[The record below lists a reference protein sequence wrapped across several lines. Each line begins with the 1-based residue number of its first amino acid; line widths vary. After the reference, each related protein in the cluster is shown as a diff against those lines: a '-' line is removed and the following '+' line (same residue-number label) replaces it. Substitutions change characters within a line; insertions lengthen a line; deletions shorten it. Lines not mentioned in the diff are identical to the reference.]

1 MSPNFRPNGRSNR
14 LSGGEDAMTQGAQ
27 SRQAETQRAETQRA
41 KTREAVAQQDNH
53 AQETK
58 IRVAVAGASGKMGR
72 EIVKAIAQSSDMTL
86 AAAIARRHAGEDAG
100 TVAGI
105 FPLGVPLVPQLSQ
118 ALAKGGIDVLV
129 DVTAPEVAAGHALE
143 ALTARVR
150 PVVGTT
156 GLSPQSIQEIR
167 HACETRGLGAIL
179 APNFAIG
186 AILMMKFAQEAA
198 KYFANAEILELH
210 HNQKADAPSGTA
222 LKTAELMR
230 ESRAAFGMD
239 NAHEVEKIPGARGA
253 DAPGGIH
260 IHSIR
265 LPGLVAHQ
273 EVIFGGLGQTLTIRH
288 DSLNRESFMP
298 GVLVSVRKV
307 MELDHLVYGLEKIL

>member
-1 MSPNFRPNGRSNR
+1 M
-14 LSGGEDAMTQGAQ
+14 
-27 SRQAETQRAETQRA
+27 
-41 KTREAVAQQDNH
+41 
-53 AQETK
+53 

-72 EIVKAIAQSSDMTL
+72 EIVKAVTQDPDMTL
-86 AAAIARRHAGEDAG
+86 VAAVARRLAGEDAG
-100 TVAGI
+100 VVAGLP
-105 FPLGVPLVPQLSQ
+105 PLGIPILPALNQ
-118 ALAKGGIDVLV
+118 ALAQGGIDVLV
-129 DVTAPEVAAGHALE
+129 DVTAPSAAAGHALE

-150 PVVGTT
+150 PVIGTT
-156 GLSPQSIQEIR
+156 GLSPHEIQEIK

-186 AILMMKFAQEAA
+186 AILMMKFAREAA
-198 KYFANAEILELH
+198 RHFAHAEILELH

-230 ESRAAFGMD
+230 ESRAAFGLD
-239 NAHEVEKIPGARGA
+239 NAPETEKIPGARGA

-260 IHSIR
+260 IHSVR

-298 GVLVSVRKV
+298 GVLYSVRQV
-307 MELDHLVYGLEKIL
+307 MELDRFVYGLENLL

>member
-1 MSPNFRPNGRSNR
+1 
-14 LSGGEDAMTQGAQ
+14 MTPDPD
-27 SRQAETQRAETQRA
+27 TQRAENSQI
-41 KTREAVAQQDNH
+41 EPQFS
-53 AQETK
+53 ETVRP

-72 EIVKAIAQSSDMTL
+72 EIVKAVAQAPDMVL
-86 AAAIARRHAGEDAG
+86 VAAIARRQAGEDAG

-105 FPLGVPLVPQLSQ
+105 APLGVTLLPDLPQ
-118 ALAKGGIDVLV
+118 ALAQGGIDVLV
-129 DVTAPEVAAGHALE
+129 DVTTPQAAAGHALE

-150 PVVGTT
+150 PVIGTT
-156 GLSPQSIQEIR
+156 GLSPHEIQEIK

-198 KYFANAEILELH
+198 KYFAHAEILELH

-230 ESRAAFGMD
+230 ESRAAFGLD
-239 NAHEVEKIPGARGA
+239 NAPETEKIPGARGA

-307 MELDHLVYGLEKIL
+307 MELDRFVYGLENIL

>member
-1 MSPNFRPNGRSNR
+1 MKGAAS
-14 LSGGEDAMTQGAQ
+14 MTQ
-27 SRQAETQRAETQRA
+27 QAETSRP
-41 KTREAVAQQDNH
+41 
-53 AQETK
+53 

-72 EIVKAIAQSSDMTL
+72 EIVKAIAQAPDMIL
-86 AAAIARRHAGEDAG
+86 AAAIARRQAGEDAG
-100 TVAGI
+100 VVAGMA
-105 FPLGVPLVPQLSQ
+105 PLGVPLVPELAQ
-118 ALAKGGIDVLV
+118 ALVQGGIDVLV
-129 DVTAPEVAAGHALE
+129 DVTTPQAAAGHALE
-143 ALTARVR
+143 ALTAGVR
-150 PVVGTT
+150 PVIGTT
-156 GLSPQSIQEIR
+156 GLSPHEVREIG
-167 HACETRGLGAIL
+167 HACELRRLGAIL

-198 KYFANAEILELH
+198 KHFAHAEILELH

-230 ESRAAFGMD
+230 ESRAAFGLD
-239 NAHEVEKIPGARGA
+239 NAPETEKIPGARGA

-288 DSLNRESFMP
+288 DSLSRESFMP
-298 GVLVSVRKV
+298 GVLFSVRRV
-307 MELDHLVYGLEKIL
+307 MALEHLVYGLEHIL

>member
-1 MSPNFRPNGRSNR
+1 
-14 LSGGEDAMTQGAQ
+14 MT
-27 SRQAETQRAETQRA
+27 SETQR
-41 KTREAVAQQDNH
+41 VASSQPPSPASDS
-53 AQETK
+53 TPR

-72 EIVKAIAQSSDMTL
+72 EIVKAVAQAPDMTL
-86 AAAIARRHAGEDAG
+86 VAAIARKPAGQDAG
-100 TVAGI
+100 VVAGI
-105 FPLGVPLVPQLSQ
+105 GPLGVTILPELNQ
-118 ALAKGGIDVLV
+118 ALAQGGIDVLV
-129 DVTAPEVAAGHALE
+129 DVTTPTAAAGHALE

-150 PVVGTT
+150 PVIGTT
-156 GLSPQSIQEIR
+156 GLSSKEVEEIAR
-167 HACETRGLGAIL
+167 ACKTRGLGAIL

-198 KYFANAEILELH
+198 KYFDHAEILELH

-230 ESRAAFGMD
+230 ASRAAFGLD
-239 NAHEVEKIPGARGA
+239 NAPETEKLPGSRGGE
-253 DAPGGIH
+253 APGGIH

-288 DSLNRESFMP
+288 DSLSRESFMP
-298 GVLVSVRKV
+298 GVLLSVRKV
-307 MELDHLVYGLEKIL
+307 LELDRLVYGLENIL

>member
-1 MSPNFRPNGRSNR
+1 
-14 LSGGEDAMTQGAQ
+14 
-27 SRQAETQRAETQRA
+27 
-41 KTREAVAQQDNH
+41 V
-53 AQETK
+53 

-72 EIVKAIAQSSDMTL
+72 EIVKAITQAPDMTL
-86 AAAIARRHAGEDAG
+86 VSAVARDHAGEDAG

-105 FPLGVPLVPQLSQ
+105 SPLGVPILPELNQ
-118 ALAKGGIDVLV
+118 ALVQGGIDVLV
-129 DVTAPEVAAGHALE
+129 DVTTPQAAAGHALE

-150 PVVGTT
+150 PVIGTT
-156 GLSPQSIQEIR
+156 GLSAHEVQEIK
-167 HACETRGLGAIL
+167 HACENRGLGAIL

-198 KYFANAEILELH
+198 KYFAHAEILELH

-230 ESRAAFGMD
+230 ESRATFGLD
-239 NAHEVEKIPGARGA
+239 NAPETEKIPGARGA

-273 EVIFGGLGQTLTIRH
+273 EVIFGGLGQTLSIRH

-298 GVLVSVRKV
+298 GVLLAARKV
-307 MELDHLVYGLEKIL
+307 MELDRFVYGLEHVL

>member
-1 MSPNFRPNGRSNR
+1 M
-14 LSGGEDAMTQGAQ
+14 
-27 SRQAETQRAETQRA
+27 
-41 KTREAVAQQDNH
+41 
-53 AQETK
+53 
-58 IRVAVAGASGKMGR
+58 IRVGVTGAGGKMGR
-72 EIVKAIAQSSDMTL
+72 EIVKAIAQAPDMTL
-86 AAAIARRHAGEDAG
+86 VAAVSPGRAGLDAG
-100 TVAGI
+100 IVAGI
-105 FPLGVPLVPQLSQ
+105 GPLGLTIHPALNQ
-118 ALAKGGIDVLV
+118 ALCEVEMDVLV
-129 DVTAPEVAAGHALE
+129 DVTTPQAAAGHALE

-150 PVVGTT
+150 PVIGTT
-156 GLSPQSIQEIR
+156 GLTPHEVREIR

-198 KYFANAEILELH
+198 KYFADAEILELH

-239 NAHEVEKIPGARGA
+239 NVPETEVIAGARGA
-253 DAPGGIH
+253 AAPGGIRV
-260 IHSIR
+260 HSIR

-288 DSLNRESFMP
+288 DSLSRESFMP
-298 GVLVSVRKV
+298 GVLLSVRKV
-307 MELDHLVYGLEKIL
+307 MELDHVVYGLENIL

>member
-1 MSPNFRPNGRSNR
+1 
-14 LSGGEDAMTQGAQ
+14 MTQ
-27 SRQAETQRAETQRA
+27 QAETSRP
-41 KTREAVAQQDNH
+41 
-53 AQETK
+53 

-72 EIVKAIAQSSDMTL
+72 EIVKAIAQAPDMTL
-86 AAAIARRHAGEDAG
+86 AAAIARRQAGEDAG
-100 TVAGI
+100 VVAGMA
-105 FPLGVPLVPQLSQ
+105 PLGVPLVPELAQ
-118 ALAKGGIDVLV
+118 ALVQGGIDVLV
-129 DVTAPEVAAGHALE
+129 DVTTPQAAAGHALE
-143 ALTARVR
+143 ALTAGVR
-150 PVVGTT
+150 PVIGTT
-156 GLSPQSIQEIR
+156 GLSPHEVREIG
-167 HACETRGLGAIL
+167 HACELRRLGAIL

-198 KYFANAEILELH
+198 KHFAHAEILELH

-230 ESRAAFGMD
+230 ESRAAFGLD
-239 NAHEVEKIPGARGA
+239 NAPETEKIPGARGA

-288 DSLNRESFMP
+288 DSLSRESFMP
-298 GVLVSVRKV
+298 GVLFSVRRV
-307 MELDHLVYGLEKIL
+307 MALERLVYGLEHIL